1 MINKNFNF
9 DWQRNFVF
17 VDYKLFDKKIL
28 SIDHFFFKIFNSTF
42 ILKRE
47 RKEREGEFS
56 CWAYWSPI
64 KFILLEDR
72 SEDIGKD
79 ICISTYEDHIPCPFQ
94 IFLMMTV
101 TSSPHDHIVILV
113 NLTCRIRLSSFI
125 NLISLSN
132 TETLIRI
139 TISLLKYHTIF
150 NYYTII
156 KNNNNADIL
165 HFYMI

>member
-1 MINKNFNF
+1 M
-9 DWQRNFVF
+9 
-17 VDYKLFDKKIL
+17 L
-28 SIDHFFFKIFNSTF
+28 SILVTNKIDFV
-42 ILKRE
+42 R
-47 RKEREGEFS
+47 R
-56 CWAYWSPI
+56 
-64 KFILLEDR
+64 
-72 SEDIGKD
+72 EDIGKD

-94 IFLMMTV
+94 ILLMMTV

-132 TETLIRI
+132 TETLIIRI

-150 NYYTII
+150 NYYQN
-156 KNNNNADIL
+156 NNNNAHIL